1 MKTIF
6 SILITLVVF
15 FSNANAQ
22 TINYEVIKDNPS
34 FIGHIK
40 AGVAYDA
47 DFTKDNNRA
56 IYNFQL
62 TANLG
67 ERVAISGEFAKAYK
81 KWDRVRENALNKFS
95 KSYMNINGRGTFFFK
110 VDNQK
115 EDTRVSLKKTETSSA
130 YYTLTNETY
139 IFAPASTMRK
149 IGLTGSA
156 GFFRNNY
163 LDNHKYDSVFQVT
176 DQNGSTVSSLNYG
189 TSFSGLRFSG
199 GIHFSIAQNFV
210 INAANSETGER
221 YGRKSVRNKTEVFV
235 EMLYMPTVAV
245 ESNLIAKPDNGGG
258 AFAINQKPDIKNL
271 GWRLMVESYTTGIAG
286 IGLRFEFGA
295 RPGIKYDISS
305 AGKLK
310 NMYLAAGFF
319 AALSK

>member
-6 SILITLVVF
+6 SIAIILVVF
-15 FSNANAQ
+15 LNNTKAQ
-22 TINYEVIKDNPS
+22 INYDVIKDNPS

-47 DFTKDNNRA
+47 DFTKNNNRA
-56 IYNFQL
+56 IYNFQ
-62 TANLG
+62 AAVNLG
-67 ERVAISGEFAKAYK
+67 ERVTISGEFAKAYK
-81 KWDRVRENALNKFS
+81 KWDRVRENALNEFS

-115 EDTRVSLKKTETSSA
+115 EDTRVSLKKTETSSG
-130 YYTLTNETY
+130 YYTLTNETF

-149 IGLTGSA
+149 IGVTGSA

-163 LDNHKYDSVFQVT
+163 LDNHKYDSVFQVS
-176 DQNGSTVSSLNYG
+176 DQNGLTVSSLNYG

-210 INAANSETGER
+210 INATNSETGER

-245 ESNLIAKPDNGGG
+245 ENSLTAKPENGGG
-258 AFAINQKPDIKNL
+258 AFTINQKPDTKNL

-286 IGLRFEFGA
+286 IGLRLEIGA

-319 AALSK
+319 VALSK

>member
-1 MKTIF
+1 MKTIL
-6 SILITLVVF
+6 SITIILVVF
-15 FSNANAQ
+15 LSNAKAQ
-22 TINYEVIKDNPS
+22 VNYEVIKDKPS
-34 FIGHIK
+34 FIGHAK
-40 AGVAYDA
+40 VGVAYDA
-47 DFTKDNNRA
+47 DFTKNNNRS
-56 IYNFQL
+56 IYNFQA

-81 KWDRVRENALNKFS
+81 KWDGVRENALNEFS

-115 EDTRVSLKKTETSSA
+115 EDTRISLKKTVTNSG
-130 YYTLTNETY
+130 YYTLTDETY
-139 IFAPASTMRK
+139 IFAPASTIRK

-163 LDNHKYDSVFQVT
+163 LDNHKYDSVFQIS
-176 DQNGSTVSSLNYG
+176 DQNGLSVSSLNYG

-210 INAANSETGER
+210 INATNSQTGER

-245 ESNLIAKPDNGGG
+245 ENSLIAKPDNGGG
-258 AFAINQKPDIKNL
+258 SYTINQKPDIKNL

-286 IGLRFEFGA
+286 IGLRFEIGA

>member
-1 MKTIF
+1 MKTNF
-6 SILITLVVF
+6 SIAIILVVF
-15 FSNANAQ
+15 LNNAKAQ
-22 TINYEVIKDNPS
+22 INYEVIKDKPS
-34 FIGHIK
+34 FIGHVK

-56 IYNFQL
+56 IYNFQ
-62 TANLG
+62 AAVNIG
-67 ERVAISGEFAKAYK
+67 ERVAISGEFANAYK
-81 KWDRVRENALNKFS
+81 KWDRVRENALNEFS
-95 KSYMNINGRGTFFFK
+95 KSYMNLNGRGTFFFK

-115 EDTRVSLKKTETSSA
+115 EDTRISLKKTVTNSGN
-130 YYTLTNETY
+130 YTLTDETY

-149 IGLTGSA
+149 IGVTGSA

-176 DQNGSTVSSLNYG
+176 DQNGSSVSSLNYG

-210 INAANSETGER
+210 IYATNSQTGER

-245 ESNLIAKPDNGGG
+245 ETNLIAKPDNGGG
-258 AFAINQKPDIKNL
+258 AFTINQKPDIKNL

-286 IGLRFEFGA
+286 IGLRLEFGA